1 MNCMRCRR
9 RSEAAI
15 ASATVEE
22 PGAGRRKA
30 NLCAKRKEMVKLP
43 EYSDGSGRV
52 FPVSEFLSHPTGVEA
67 LLNTRALQRF
77 EPLDSNTYRLPHDLT
92 CVSWNSSFKH

>member
-30 NLCAKRKEMVKLP
+30 NLWAKRKEMVKLP

-92 CVSWNSSFKH
+92 CASWNSSFEH